1 MGIIS
6 TGPGSPLAFSSASG
20 GKVYGY
26 NNISETTPRV
36 VAQANPQRQSITF
49 HNPGSSEQ
57 DIFIAPSQ
65 VQNVLGTAPSQP
77 SNVALIPSNAALG
90 GCWRVYGNGGVLV
103 ITGECQGAWQAFCVT
118 GGGEAAPLT
127 VMESNV

>member
-26 NNISETTPRV
+26 NNINETTARV
-36 VAQANPQRQSITF
+36 VAQANTNRQSITF
-49 HNPGSSEQ
+49 HNPGAS
-57 DIFIAPSQ
+57 DIFISPTF
-65 VQNVLGTAPSQP
+65 VQNVLGTAPTNP
-77 SNVALIPSNAALG
+77 SNVALVPSNAALG
-90 GCWRVYGNGGVLV
+90 GCWRVYGNGGTLV
-103 ITGECQGAWQAFCVT
+103 ITGECQGAWQALAVT
-118 GGGEAAPLT
+118 AAGAANPLT